1 LALTFPNRSRSYDEA
16 GQYLHFLGYD
26 GMFEMPCLIEIE
38 ALANAKPEAATAEAG
53 YLATFD
59 ASPDSIRDVARKV
72 YSHGRKNVYQPRR
85 PQRFEQRTSKAFPV
99 GDRLIPA
106 TAELCGFDMVG
117 DYVLVP
123 VD

>member
-1 LALTFPNRSRSYDEA
+1 
-16 GQYLHFLGYD
+16 
-26 GMFEMPCLIEIE
+26 MFEMPFLIEIE
-38 ALANAKPEAATAEAG
+38 ALANAKPEAAAAEAG

-59 ASPDSIRDVARKV
+59 ASPDSIREVARKV
-72 YSHGRKNVYQPRR
+72 YSLRKNVYQPRR
-85 PQRFEQRTSKAFPV
+85 PQRFERRTSKAFPV
-99 GDRLIPA
+99 RDRLIPA

>member
-1 LALTFPNRSRSYDEA
+1 
-16 GQYLHFLGYD
+16 
-26 GMFEMPCLIEIE
+26 MFEMPFLIEIE

-59 ASPDSIRDVARKV
+59 ASRDSIRDVARKA

-85 PQRFEQRTSKAFPV
+85 PQRFERRTSKAVPV
-99 GDRLIPA
+99 RDRLIPA

-117 DYVLVP
+117 DYALVP